1 MTAQA
6 EVSSVHDDEAHD
18 RDEGMS
24 ITRSCTAWM
33 VPSKMVEPPWE
44 EILEADEMTDTAVYA
59 DRVAGI
65 MEKDGV

>member
-1 MTAQA
+1 
-6 EVSSVHDDEAHD
+6 
-18 RDEGMS
+18 MS

-33 VPSKMVEPPWE
+33 VPSKMVEPPCE

-65 MEKDGV
+65 MGKDGV

>member
-1 MTAQA
+1 
-6 EVSSVHDDEAHD
+6 
-18 RDEGMS
+18 
-24 ITRSCTAWM
+24 M

-65 MEKDGV
+65 MGKDGV